1 MVLWPGGSLCFI
13 GELSGDSHSRLCVV
27 FLCVCT
33 SVLQTCCHPT
43 VCVSASRNAANE
55 REEGACRGQE
65 QGQNNTGCQESVRE
79 CVHVCLTIPLTSFC
93 WEPESENACV
103 HETSQASLL
112 IGRNKCVSVC
122 VCILSVTMPPP
133 HTHTFRTNRKLRL
146 EGSSSSRADVSELS
160 RATIKNKQEVVGH
173 CEGPMRSEQTRMF

>member
-1 MVLWPGGSLCFI
+1 MWTALLVCLVPDYYGIVAWRITLFYRGALRRFP
-13 GELSGDSHSRLCVV
+13 LSTVCCVFV
-27 FLCVCT
+27 CVHECA
-33 SVLQTCCHPT
+33 SDLLSPDR

-79 CVHVCLTIPLTSFC
+79 WVHVCLTIPLTSFC

-133 HTHTFRTNRKLRL
+133 HTHFPHKQKAQARRKQQLTGRC
-146 EGSSSSRADVSELS
+146 ERA
-160 RATIKNKQEVVGH
+160 Q
-173 CEGPMRSEQTRMF
+173 